1 MNNLFSFGCSLTYGY
16 GFEDNWDSNNNRPF
30 DCSPS
35 KKAWPFLLANML
47 NYNCINLAQP
57 GASNKE
63 ILYILEENIDRIS
76 TDDLVVIKWSFADR
90 IGFKDKDS
98 TSERVG
104 KNFST
109 HSQSGG
115 RGKDN
120 SMWLQW
126 LENFSTEEDN
136 LWMSRIFI
144 DYATLLLK
152 QKSITA
158 YHFYSCQDIRNLD
171 FKFAKLDN
179 IDNIDFSLHSL
190 RKFPASPLCKDHPG
204 EEAQYFLAN
213 TKFKLI
219 EERT

>member
-30 DCSPS
+30 DFFPS

-47 NYNCINLAQP
+47 NYNCVNLGQC

-63 ILYILEENIDRIS
+63 ILYILEQNIDRILI
-76 TDDLVVIKWSFADR
+76 DDLVVIKWSFADR

-104 KNFST
+104 KNFTT
-109 HSQSGG
+109 HSQVG
-115 RGKDN
+115 DN
-120 SMWLQW
+120 KKWLQW
-126 LENFSTEEDN
+126 LEDFSTPEDN
-136 LWMSRIFI
+136 LWISRIFI
-144 DYATLLLK
+144 DYATLLLR
-152 QKSITA
+152 QKNITQ
-158 YHFYSCQDIRNLD
+158 YHFYSCIDIKNLD
-171 FKFAKLDN
+171 FKFAKLENVEGDRHR
-179 IDNIDFSLHSL
+179 LM
-190 RKFPASPLCKDHPG
+190 KFPSAPFCKEHPG

-219 EERT
+219 EKNANTNSRR